1 MERRIQHLL
10 FETQGLTPGER
21 ADTLHRLFCNY
32 AAQEQE
38 THSAQYVP
46 QDVLDAYGELESRL
60 HHLLNAA
67 DLAHPDRATASLLR
81 KIEKRLAALPASIM
95 RSLYATPEQDWI
107 LCYRNLIEL
116 HELLED
122 AHLLNDAQEYATLVE
137 IMTRLALA
145 LSRSAAVKVDAASM
159 FALWL
164 MQAHLRRYS
173 PQRRR
178 TTRKSRRSSAKPR
191 AVKRNA
197 SRSAKN

>member
-1 MERRIQHLL
+1 MERRKQHLL
-10 FETQGLTPGER
+10 FEQSCLTPGER
-21 ADTLHRLFCNY
+21 ADVLRNLLGRVAFQ
-32 AAQEQE
+32 AQPQ
-38 THSAQYVP
+38 HSSQYVP

-60 HHLLNAA
+60 RHLLSAA
-67 DLAHPDRATASLLR
+67 TLTHPDRSKAALLR
-81 KIEKRLAALPASIM
+81 RVDKRLTALPERIM
-95 RSLYATPEQDWI
+95 QALSANTEQDWMI
-107 LCYRNLIEL
+107 GYRSMVEL

-122 AHLLNDAQEYATLVE
+122 AHMVDDAQEYATLVE

-164 MQAHLRRYS
+164 MQAYLRRYS